1 MIRVLVWIVLAFQL
15 ALLVLILPP
24 VAIVVEA
31 LTLLSTAARRSAR
44 MQNRSGGSDRYDWEI
59 PAYHEPLRTWA
70 GSGTGATCNFCGS
83 PIQAHEIEY
92 EIELSPPLT
101 GRTLRFHFR
110 CHQAWEAQG
119 RHGDQSENA
128 V

>member
-1 MIRVLVWIVLAFQL
+1 
-15 ALLVLILPP
+15 
-24 VAIVVEA
+24 
-31 LTLLSTAARRSAR
+31 
-44 MQNRSGGSDRYDWEI
+44 MQNRTGRSDRYDWQI
-59 PAYHEPLRTWA
+59 PAYHEPLRRWA
-70 GSGTGATCNFCGS
+70 GSGTGAMCNFCGS

-101 GRTLRFHFR
+101 ERTLRFHFH

-119 RHGDQSENA
+119 RHGDQPENA